1 MFDQVDGLGQALV
14 GVAQHRFHDDLAMPL
29 ELPAEQLE
37 GCVIP
42 LGHPFSPGA
51 MDRGYKSIPSQ
62 SADFDESLSPMNI
75 SLDNEDAIAL

>member
-1 MFDQVDGLGQALV
+1 
-14 GVAQHRFHDDLAMPL
+14 VAQHRFHDDLAMAL
-29 ELPAEQLE
+29 ELPAEQLQ

-51 MDRGYKSIPSQ
+51 TDLGYKSIPSEIHG
-62 SADFDESLSPMNI
+62 FDGYFSPMNI

>member
-1 MFDQVDGLGQALV
+1 
-14 GVAQHRFHDDLAMPL
+14 
-29 ELPAEQLE
+29 
-37 GCVIP
+37 
-42 LGHPFSPGA
+42 